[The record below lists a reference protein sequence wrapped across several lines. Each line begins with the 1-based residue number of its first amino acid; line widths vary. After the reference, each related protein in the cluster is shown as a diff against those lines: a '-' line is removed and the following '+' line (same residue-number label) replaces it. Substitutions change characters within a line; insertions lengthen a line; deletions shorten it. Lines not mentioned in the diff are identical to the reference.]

1 MTEAGETAPTTA
13 ALRVALR
20 AIIDPAS
27 GLDIVAAGLVEGIE
41 VRGGL
46 VQVALL
52 TDRAHAAKME
62 PVRKAAEVLL
72 GRQPGVVNAA
82 VVLTAQKPA
91 QGAAP
96 SAPAPGAHQH
106 GGHQHGAPAAGG
118 PQAGGHG
125 QKAPLLLPDVKAIV
139 AVASGKGGVGK
150 STVAVNLA
158 VALALQG
165 HKVGLLDADIYG
177 PSLPRMLGLA
187 RRPEVKGDRLQPL
200 EAWGVR
206 CMSIGFLVEE
216 ETPMI
221 WRGPMVM
228 GALEQMM
235 GQVEWGALDI
245 LVVDM
250 PPGTG
255 DAQLTMAQ
263 RVALTGAVIVSTPQ
277 DIALIDARRGVKM
290 FERVHVPVLGLVENM
305 SFYCCPNCGHR
316 AELFGHGGARAEATR
331 LRTDFLGE
339 IPLVL
344 EVRTASDAGTPIV
357 AAAPESEP
365 AKAFRAVADAV
376 WAKLAGTVRATG
388 PRIVIN

>member
-72 GRQPGVVNAA
+72 ARQPGVVNAA

-228 GALEQMM
+228 GALEQML
-235 GQVEWGALDI
+235 GQVDWGVLDV

>member
-150 STVAVNLA
+150 STVAVNVA

-228 GALEQMM
+228 GALEQML
-235 GQVEWGALDI
+235 GQVDWGVLDV